1 MLWIFIFLMLPFR
14 GSSFK
19 PLKKLKG
26 ASKWLWLLH
35 KLKCKSK
42 DKRRNKMLVQEIVL
56 YYKHFHNLKWI
67 TLWFIFSLMPTMA
80 RGCANSIR
88 WAMIKPL
95 LFIVVMFNLSKYL
108 WFEWT
113 SNMVSIIF
121 SLLMFILINKPKLG
135 LQPNLLPF

>member
-1 MLWIFIFLMLPFR
+1 MFWILFFLPFFMLPFK

-19 PLKKLKG
+19 PLKELKG

-42 DKRRNKMLVQEIVL
+42 DKRRNKMLMQEIVL

-67 TLWFIFSLMPTMA
+67 NLWFIFALMPTMA
-80 RGCANSIR
+80 RGCANSIK

-95 LFIVVMFNLSKYL
+95 LFIIVMLKVYGLANTCDLNEHQL
-108 WFEWT
+108 WFPSFFCLWCL
-113 SNMVSIIF
+113 F
-121 SLLMFILINKPKLG
+121 
-135 LQPNLLPF
+135 